1 MTDKQVPVKLDQ
13 ILAFLA
19 MICRLYMHINY
30 SVLPVGLNRNVNGT
44 PEGQTTPTWIYFDT
58 LAAQKGSCRYF
69 KTDGLMLLCNVMF
82 EVNVFYGDWS
92 R

>member
-1 MTDKQVPVKLDQ
+1 MINIQIIHTQNDRMTDRQVPVKLDQ

-44 PEGQTTPTWIYFDT
+44 PEGKTTPTWELF
-58 LAAQKGSCRYF
+58 
-69 KTDGLMLLCNVMF
+69 
-82 EVNVFYGDWS
+82 
-92 R
+92 